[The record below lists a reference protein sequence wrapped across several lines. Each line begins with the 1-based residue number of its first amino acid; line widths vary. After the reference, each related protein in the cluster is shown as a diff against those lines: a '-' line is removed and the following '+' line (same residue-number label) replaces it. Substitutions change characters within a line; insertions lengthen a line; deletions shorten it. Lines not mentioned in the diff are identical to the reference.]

1 LQFLRFT
8 MPRSRH
14 PLEIHKFGGASL
26 ANGVAIAHA
35 VSVIRARRPAPLVV
49 VVSAMAGV
57 TDALLDLAGAAV
69 RGDADGA
76 RATLDRLAAQHR
88 AAVAALV
95 RPGPRSDELLQ
106 AIEGGRCAKR
116 TMVIVT
122 YDEFGGQW
130 DHVSPPGQGGTPGPH
145 DQWGPGTRVPARL
158 VSPWLHGPFVVDHAQ
173 HDTTSILA
181 TIEHRFGLAP
191 LTTRDA
197 AVADLSSVF
206 FPRPS
211 FGWGHERHHHR

>member
-1 LQFLRFT
+1 

-95 RPGPRSDELLQ
+95 RPGPRSD
-106 AIEGGRCAKR
+106 
-116 TMVIVT
+116 
-122 YDEFGGQW
+122 
-130 DHVSPPGQGGTPGPH
+130 
-145 DQWGPGTRVPARL
+145 
-158 VSPWLHGPFVVDHAQ
+158 
-173 HDTTSILA
+173 
-181 TIEHRFGLAP
+181 
-191 LTTRDA
+191 
-197 AVADLSSVF
+197 
-206 FPRPS
+206 
-211 FGWGHERHHHR
+211 